1 MAATPMGEFGKVLL
15 NTPQRGWPTVG
26 KSGSMAGVT
35 VEREGEFWPTRVAML
50 AELARV
56 DALAVV
62 LRPNGAAFVTY
73 AAHNVSPGSSWSSA
87 TETSLLVVALDG
99 SSVDGGVKIPLTDG
113 RVAVAMRALPVVWN
127 EHRIGALVGLQ
138 VNGPFDAD
146 TKTLERVAALIAL
159 ELVEENTFW
168 RIQRAAAELEARTKA
183 SSELQGIVRAERD
196 PDAILERATSGLAR
210 VFGADGVSIMLVAD
224 DRLSVRSAIGLS
236 DDARRE
242 TKRVGEGISGFVA
255 QSGQALLLVGPV
267 NGDRPFHG
275 NDPTITDSMI
285 APLRNGDRTIG
296 VVNVKH
302 CGSGERFGAADLDA
316 LTAIGA
322 DIAATLSFVEAVSR
336 SEDDRTQAIALY
348 ELSRLGSAD
357 ADPEQ
362 ELETAVAMLADV
374 MHHDVV
380 GLWIRDA
387 DGRAHRRASRGYG
400 PDAAAEIAADAF
412 DGAFARAIAGER
424 VVAARIAPDAPI
436 PAWAAS
442 AATEYVVAAV
452 SAQGVVIGALVL
464 GRAGAPY
471 PEAEA
476 DFAATAAEYLFD
488 LAHTPESMDE
498 KQATA
503 GERKRIAQE
512 LHDGLAQELTGV
524 VLSLE
529 GAQRAFE
536 RNPQLLGQQLAK
548 ATRDAR
554 ATLADVRQYMGA
566 LRQDTAAGL
575 GLPTTVARL
584 IDDLRRQS
592 GLAVDMQ
599 ELGTERELSPD
610 LERAVIRIVGE
621 ALRNVAQHAAAKSV
635 TVTLNYGADAVIV
648 TIADDGLGFD
658 ARTTGPIA
666 ESHGHFGLL
675 GMRERAEAVGGTLA
689 LESAPGAGT
698 MIIATVPYQ
707 ASRAIAPRDDAPTAA
722 PETAT
727 EAVPE
732 AAPTRR
738 GFVAWLFGE

>member
-1 MAATPMGEFGKVLL
+1 
-15 NTPQRGWPTVG
+15 
-26 KSGSMAGVT
+26 MAGVT
-35 VEREGEFWPTRVAML
+35 VEREGEFWPTRIAML
-50 AELARV
+50 AELAQA
-56 DALAVV
+56 DGLAVV
-62 LRPNGAAFVTY
+62 LRPHSASFVTY

-99 SSVDGGVKIPLTDG
+99 AAVEGGVKIPLIDG
-113 RVAVAMRALPVVWN
+113 RVAVAMRALPVIWN
-127 EHRIGALVGLQ
+127 EHRIGALVALR
-138 VNGPFDAD
+138 VSGPFDAD
-146 TKTLERVAALIAL
+146 TTTLERVAALIAL

-196 PDAILERATSGLAR
+196 PDAILERATNGLAR

-236 DDARRE
+236 DEARHE

-255 QSGQALLLVGPV
+255 QTGQALLLVGPV
-267 NGDRPFHG
+267 NGDQPFHG
-275 NDPTITDSMI
+275 SDPTISDSMI

-336 SEDDRTQAIALY
+336 SEDDRKQAIALY

-362 ELETAVAMLADV
+362 ELETAIAMLADV

-380 GLWIRDA
+380 GLWICDP
-387 DGRAHRRASRGYG
+387 DGRARRRASRGYG
-400 PDAAAEIAADAF
+400 PDAAADIAADQF
-412 DGAFARAIAGER
+412 DGAFARALAGER
-424 VVAARIAPDAPI
+424 VVVAHCAPDVAA
-436 PAWAAS
+436 PAWAS
-442 AATEYVVAAV
+442 PAATEYVVAAV
-452 SAQGVVIGALVL
+452 SAQGVSIGALVL
-464 GRAGAPY
+464 GRAGVPY

-488 LAHTPESMDE
+488 LAHTPVSGLDE

-554 ATLADVRQYMGA
+554 ATLSDVRQYMGA
-566 LRQDTAAGL
+566 LRQTTTGGL

-584 IDDLRRQS
+584 IDDLRRQN
-592 GLAVDMQ
+592 GLSVDMR
-599 ELGTERELSPD
+599 EVGSERDLAPE
-610 LERAVIRIVGE
+610 LERAIVRIVGE
-621 ALRNVAQHAAAKSV
+621 ALRNVAQHAQAKSA
-635 TVTLNYGADAVIV
+635 TVTLDYGADAVVV

-658 ARTTGPIA
+658 AQTTGPIA

-689 LESAPGAGT
+689 FESAPGTGT
-698 MIIATVPYQ
+698 RVIATVPYQ
-707 ASRAIAPRDDAPTAA
+707 ASGAVTHTDAEPTVTPEPETVTAA
-722 PETAT
+722 G
-727 EAVPE
+727 

-738 GFVAWLFGE
+738 GFISWLFGG